1 MSIEKINL
9 AHEFEQNIPREI
21 ERKLLP
27 LFPEQLQALREMARP
42 IEQLYLS
49 HPDEPFSLRLRESF
63 DDNGRLRY
71 EATLK
76 DTGRMSEQG
85 LERLEITAAV
95 TEDRYLSYKMTDTP
109 LIRKLRAEPLPGIA
123 VDFYEDG
130 SVRVESENE
139 TSWREFSSQY
149 DHQFVDVTGDKQMNN
164 EWLAHLSFR
173 RTHESAEALTPD
185 KGLRSRDIVRDALK
199 RLGAEPSV
207 TIHIGGRS
215 GSGKSTIVREVR
227 ELLESYSLPSLVLS
241 TDDYHRGTRWL
252 VEHNDGM
259 SWTDWDAPIVYD
271 TATMARDLEA
281 LHRGE
286 RINRREIDWSVAEPI
301 VTGSIAPTP
310 VIIIEGIY
318 ALSSDVTKDT
328 DLIYEMTTPLATC
341 IGRRL
346 LRDLKERPEFADP
359 AKSLA
364 YMLEYAEPAYQAQRR
379 ART

>member
-1 MSIEKINL
+1 MSVEKIRFSE
-9 AHEFEQNIPREI
+9 EFEQNIPYEI
-21 ERKLLP
+21 ERKFLP
-27 LFPEQLQALREMARP
+27 LFPERLQSLREEARP

-49 HPDEPFSLRLRESF
+49 HPDEPFSLRIRESF
-63 DDNGRLRY
+63 DDNGQLRY
-71 EATLK
+71 KATLK
-76 DTGRMSEQG
+76 DAGRMSKRG
-85 LERLEITAAV
+85 LERLEVAATV
-95 TEDRYLSYKMTDTP
+95 TEDRYLSYKTYDVP
-109 LIRKLRAEPLPGIA
+109 VIRKLRAEPMSGIT

-139 TSWREFSSQY
+139 TNWREFSSQY
-149 DHQFVDVTGDKQMNN
+149 DHQFVEVTGDKQMNN

-173 RTHESAEALTPD
+173 RAHEGAEALTPG
-185 KGLRSRDIVRDALK
+185 KELSPSDIVRDTLEH
-199 RLGAEPSV
+199 LGKAPSA

-215 GSGKSTIVREVR
+215 GSGKSTIVREVL
-227 ELLESYSLPSLVLS
+227 ELLESYSLPSLVIS

-252 VEHNDGM
+252 VEHNNGAP
-259 SWTDWDAPIVYD
+259 WTDWDAPIVYD
-271 TATMARDLEA
+271 TAAMAQDLEA
-281 LHRGE
+281 LQRGE
-286 RINRREIDWSVAEPI
+286 HVCRREIDWSVAEPI
-301 VTGSIAPTP
+301 VTGSIGPAP

-318 ALSSDVTKDT
+318 ALSPDITKST
-328 DLIYEMTTPLATC
+328 HLTYEMTTPLATC

>member
-1 MSIEKINL
+1 MSIEKITYAN
-9 AHEFEQNIPREI
+9 EFDQNIPKEV

-27 LFPEQLQALREMARP
+27 LFPEELQELREASRP

-63 DDNGRLRY
+63 NENGQLCY

-76 DTGRMSEQG
+76 DAGHISDQG
-85 LERLEITAAV
+85 LERLEVTADITAN
-95 TEDRYLSYKMTDTP
+95 RYLSYKMTDVP

-130 SVRVESENE
+130 SVRVESEDERAWE
-139 TSWREFSSQY
+139 TFSAQY
-149 DHQFVDVTGDKQMNN
+149 GHRFIDVTGDKQMNN

-173 RTHESAEALTPD
+173 RTHNGAEALAT
-185 KGLRSRDIVRDALK
+185 GEELVSADIVRDTLE
-199 RLGAEPSV
+199 RLSKEPTA

-215 GSGKSTIVREVR
+215 GSGKSTIVSELR
-227 ELLESYSLPSLVLS
+227 ELLTSYSLPSLVLS

-252 VEHNDGM
+252 VEHNDGKP
-259 SWTDWDAPIVYD
+259 WIDWDAPIVYD
-271 TATMARDLEA
+271 TALMAEDLTA
-281 LHRGE
+281 LHCGE
-286 RINRREIDWSVAEPI
+286 AINRREIDWSVAEPV
-301 VTGSIAPTP
+301 VTGTIAPAP

-318 ALSSDVTKDT
+318 ALHPDITSDS
-328 DLIYEMTTPLATC
+328 DLTYEMTTSLATC

-359 AKSLA
+359 TKSLG